1 MAVVGVGSTLRG
13 DDAAGMLAA
22 EALQRTFKARRNGP
36 QVAVFL
42 GETAPE
48 NLTGEI
54 RRFQPTHVVILD
66 AADVGAAPGH
76 IEVIPNDAPTRNP
89 TISTHSL
96 PMKVFT
102 DFLTK
107 SIGCQA
113 VVAGIQPATREFG
126 RPVSAAVKRAAH
138 RLAAALAAVLSE

>member
-1 MAVVGVGSTLRG
+1 
-13 DDAAGMLAA
+13 
-22 EALQRTFKARRNGP
+22 
-36 QVAVFL
+36 VAVFL

-76 IEVIPNDAPTRNP
+76 IEVIPNDAPTQNP

-126 RPVSAAVKRAAH
+126 RPVSAAVKRAAA